1 MRKRAITSVL
11 VLLAVALSAG
21 GVYTLFRSG
30 EIPDIRAELSV
41 SDALSV
47 GSTEGFA
54 RAVKTRAFSFPDD
67 DGPHPEYKIEWW
79 YYTGNLDSTEG
90 RHFGFQLTF
99 FRIALAPEPAER
111 ESAWAASNVYTAHFA
126 LTDVEG
132 NRLIHVAHGVVTSDR
147 TASLAQRLHQLYE
160 GLCAVLER
168 YRPSSAAVE
177 ETFVNKNPKTTLALG
192 QARGIAMLAPAQAGL
207 EVSEYAANLIKK
219 SVVGNGHA
227 DKRQVAAMVHRL
239 LPGCL
244 TTSSDAADALAVA
257 ICHAHHVQTRDRW
270 AAGQAVAGR

>member
-1 MRKRAITSVL
+1 MRPSGRR
-11 VLLAVALSAG
+11 LL
-21 GVYTLFRSG
+21 GVDPGLRS
-30 EIPDIRAELSV
+30 
-41 SDALSV
+41 
-47 GSTEGFA
+47 
-54 RAVKTRAFSFPDD
+54 
-67 DGPHPEYKIEWW
+67 
-79 YYTGNLDSTEG
+79 TGWG
-90 RHFGFQLTF
+90 V
-99 FRIALAPEPAER
+99 I
-111 ESAWAASNVYTAHFA
+111 
-126 LTDVEG
+126 DVEG

-147 TASLAQRLHQLYE
+147 AASLAQRLHQLHE

-207 EVSEYAANLIKK
+207 EVSEYAANLVKK
-219 SVVGNGHA
+219 SVVGSGHA

-244 TTSSDAADALAVA
+244 TKSSDAADALAVA

-270 AAGQAVAGR
+270 AMAEVVAGGRR